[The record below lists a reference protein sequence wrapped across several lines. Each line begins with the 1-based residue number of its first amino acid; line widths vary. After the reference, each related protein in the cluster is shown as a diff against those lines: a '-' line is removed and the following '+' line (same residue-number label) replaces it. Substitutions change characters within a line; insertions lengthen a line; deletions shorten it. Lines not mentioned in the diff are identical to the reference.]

1 MLSNSWRSLE
11 IRFKWTKHCV
21 LAQAGADNAN
31 ANNVHITFT
40 IKDTKR
46 YIPVVTLSAKD
57 YQKLSKFPSKDFERS
72 VYRNECTKKCE
83 NKNTKNGFRYF
94 LESNFVVVNRLFLL
108 IYSNQDDNV
117 KRYKARRYYSPI
129 GIIKNCSVIINGK
142 NFYHQLIDTD
152 IKRYEKIIKL
162 TTGQDEDYTTGCLL
176 DYDYFKNHY
185 RQISVD

>member
-72 VYRNECTKKCE
+72 VYRNECKK
-83 NKNTKNGFRYF
+83 NVRIKIQKMGLDIF
-94 LESNFVVVNRLFLL
+94 
-108 IYSNQDDNV
+108 SNQT
-117 KRYKARRYYSPI
+117 
-129 GIIKNCSVIINGK
+129 
-142 NFYHQLIDTD
+142 L
-152 IKRYEKIIKL
+152 
-162 TTGQDEDYTTGCLL
+162 
-176 DYDYFKNHY
+176 
-185 RQISVD
+185 

>member
-1 MLSNSWRSLE
+1 M
-11 IRFKWTKHCV
+11 
-21 LAQAGADNAN
+21 
-31 ANNVHITFT
+31 
-40 IKDTKR
+40 
-46 YIPVVTLSAKD
+46 Y
-57 YQKLSKFPSKDFERS
+57 
-72 VYRNECTKKCE
+72 KKCE

-185 RQISVD
+185 RRISVD